1 VKPRVFVVMPF
12 RDKQVRIAD
21 PPDQKAVFVN
31 FDDVYNLF
39 IRPVLAEAGCEPFRA
54 DEEKVAGDIRT
65 DMFFE
70 LVTADIVLADV
81 SILNTNVFYELGIRH
96 GVAPR
101 GVITVHGGWD
111 RQPFDIA
118 PDRLIPYDGSL
129 WDKTA
134 NRDEGWR
141 KKLEVEKTQLIKSLS
156 IAIAEDKRSEGS
168 PVYKNLPGLKPVD
181 WRELHTAKAKYF
193 QGILHDWRSRVK
205 VAMKRGAPGD
215 ILTLAGDAPT
225 RYHQETLLFAAAKGL
240 IDLQRFDPA
249 PEVLK
254 EVLEMDPD
262 HLEARCQLALVLN
275 RLGKADE
282 ARALVGQASQEN
294 RGQPELQGVLGR
306 VYKDMW
312 RHSWADETDPEARK
326 QAAVASSNLAA
337 LAVRSYE
344 LAQRTHLDSYHNGI
358 NVIAIQSL
366 LDRLRFMTKEE
377 PADTGL
383 KDLQDIT
390 AVVRVAATAALERS
404 RSGLEDQNQQEAA
417 WAMATLGEL
426 ALLQRDSER
435 DSDTARRFYRDAV
448 VLPDITYFQLHS
460 MRSQLELY
468 RDLGFQSDLALS
480 LIQILDNGLKRLP
493 NPARCFKKVAVFSG
507 HMIDKPDRPTPRF
520 PATKEGV
527 VRAKLAAQLEQW
539 QIGPGDLALCGGARG
554 GDILFA
560 ELCLARGAHVRLLIA
575 LDEGEFLQ
583 ASVRL
588 PGNSDWAN
596 RYFQLKKS
604 CEVWFQPDRIG
615 EAPQGV
621 SVYERNNLWIINTA
635 RVESP
640 PDPLYAALVWDE
652 QSSGDGPGGT
662 SHFAEQVRHF
672 GGLVE
677 IINPTKI

>member
-1 VKPRVFVVMPF
+1 MKPRVFVVMPF
-12 RDKQVRIAD
+12 RNKQVLAAS
-21 PPDQKAVFVN
+21 PPDRPAVFVN
-31 FDDVYNLF
+31 FDDVYSLL
-39 IRPVLAEAGCEPFRA
+39 IRPVLADGGCEPFRA
-54 DEEKVAGDIRT
+54 DEEKAAGDIRT

-70 LVTADIVLADV
+70 LVTADVVLADV
-81 SILNTNVFYELGIRH
+81 SILNANVFYELGIRH
-96 GVAPR
+96 GVGPR

-118 PDRLIPYDGSL
+118 PDRLIAYDGSL
-129 WDKTA
+129 WDKAA
-134 NRDEGWR
+134 NRDDSWQ
-141 KKLEVEKTQLIKSLS
+141 KKLQAAKTQLRKALTA
-156 IAIAEDKRSEGS
+156 AIAEDKRSEGS
-168 PVYKNLPGLKPVD
+168 PVYKDLPGLKPVD

-225 RYHQETLLFAAAKGL
+225 RYHQETLLFAGAKGL
-240 IDLQRFDPA
+240 IDLQRFYPV

-275 RLGKADE
+275 RLGRADE
-282 ARALVGQASQEN
+282 ARALVSQASQEN
-294 RGQPELQGVLGR
+294 REQPELQGVLGR

-312 RHSWADETDPEARK
+312 RQSWADESDPEVRK

-358 NVIAIQSL
+358 NVIAIQCL
-366 LDRLRFMTKEE
+366 LDRLKFITKED

-383 KDLQDIT
+383 KDLSDIT
-390 AVVRVAATAALERS
+390 AVVRVAATTALERS
-404 RSGLEDQNQQEAA
+404 RSGADDQNQQEAA

-426 ALLQRDSER
+426 ALLQGESGAAA
-435 DSDTARRFYRDAV
+435 ARRFYRDAV
-448 VLPDITYFQLHS
+448 VLPDITYFQLYS

-468 RDLGFQSDLALS
+468 RDLGLQADLALS
-480 LIQILDNGLKRLP
+480 LIQIVDNRLMQLP
-493 NPARCFKKVAVFSG
+493 KPGRCFKKVAVFSG
-507 HMIDKPDRPTPRF
+507 HMIDKPDRPEPRF
-520 PATKEGV
+520 PPSKEEG

-539 QIGPGDLALCGGARG
+539 QVGPGDLALCGGARG

-560 ELCLARGAHVRLLIA
+560 ELCLGRGAHVRLLISQ
-575 LDEGEFLQ
+575 DEAEFLQ
-583 ASVRL
+583 DSVRL
-588 PGNSDWAN
+588 PGNSAWVN

-615 EAPQGV
+615 EAPEGF

-652 QSSGDGPGGT
+652 QPSGDGPGGT
-662 SHFAEQVRHF
+662 SHFADQIRHY

-677 IINPTKI
+677 IINPMKI

>member
-12 RDKQVRIAD
+12 RDKQVRAAT
-21 PPDQKAVFVN
+21 PDQQAVFVN

-70 LVTADIVLADV
+70 LVTADFVLADV
-81 SILNTNVFYELGIRH
+81 SILNANVFYELGIRH

-101 GVITVHGGWD
+101 GVITLHGGWD

-129 WDKTA
+129 WDKAA
-134 NRDEGWR
+134 NRNEGWSKR
-141 KKLEVEKTQLIKSLS
+141 LDVAKAQLTKSLAV
-156 IAIAEDKRSEGS
+156 AIAEDKRSEGS

-240 IDLQRFDPA
+240 IDLQRFDAA
-249 PEVLK
+249 PEVLR
-254 EVLEMDPD
+254 EVLEMNPD

-282 ARALVGQASQEN
+282 ARALVSQASEEN
-294 RGQPELQGVLGR
+294 RGQPELQAVLGR

-312 RHSWADETDPEARK
+312 HHSWANESDPNARK

-344 LAQRTHLDSYHNGI
+344 LALRTHLDSYPSGI

-366 LDRLRFMTKEE
+366 LDRLKILTGED

-383 KDLQDIT
+383 KDLPDIT
-390 AVVRVAATAALERS
+390 AVVRIAAATALEAS
-404 RSGLEDQNQQEAA
+404 QSGAEDQSQQEAA

-426 ALLQRDSER
+426 ALLRGDSA
-435 DSDTARRFYRDAV
+435 TARRLYRDAA

-460 MRSQLELY
+460 MRSQLQLY
-468 RDLGFQSDLALS
+468 SDLGFQGNLASS
-480 LIQILDNGLKRLP
+480 LIQILDNGLTRLP
-493 NPARCFKKVAVFSG
+493 DATGLFKKVALFSG
-507 HMIDKPDRPTPRF
+507 HMIDKPDRLTPRF
-520 PATKEGV
+520 PATKEEA

-560 ELCLARGAHVRLLIA
+560 ELCMARGAQVRLLVA
-575 LDEGEFLQ
+575 LDEAEFLQ

-588 PGNSDWAN
+588 PGNSDWVN

-615 EAPQGV
+615 EAPQEV

-652 QSSGDGPGGT
+652 QTSGDGPGGT

-677 IINPTKI
+677 IVNPTKI